1 LIIKDYYEKL
11 RDWLFGKFEEIFI
24 FMEKDLGRDE
34 KCYSIWKEMK
44 NKRLIKGLEFLC
56 DFLKEFCD

>member
-1 LIIKDYYEKL
+1 
-11 RDWLFGKFEEIFI
+11 
-24 FMEKDLGRDE
+24 MEKDLGRDE

-44 NKRLIKGLEFLC
+44 NKRLINGLEFLC